1 MRGVPTHV
9 SIHDVSPA
17 FAREV
22 EDALAMCHDAGT
34 KPALLVVPNFHG
46 TWALSRY
53 PKFQERLRA
62 LQADGHEIFLHGF
75 FHKAGMSEQAA
86 EQDGRPARLRRLFA
100 QKVVSAGEAE
110 FADIGWKEGD
120 QRLDE
125 GEAMLAAAGLRI
137 DGFVAPAWSM
147 ASWVLTM
154 LRERG
159 YRYTEDHFHVYDPK
173 RGTSRRSLVMNF
185 ASRTPARLWS
195 SVAFCRVARPARRV
209 LPARIALHPGDMTK
223 ELLRREAKDL
233 LAWGKGDFVPRAT
246 DLFA

>member
-1 MRGVPTHV
+1 MPIHA

-17 FAREV
+17 FTQEID
-22 EDALAMCHDAGT
+22 DALALCHEVGA

-46 TWALSRY
+46 TWPLARY
-53 PKFQERLRA
+53 PKFCERLRA
-62 LQADGHEIFLHGF
+62 LQADGHEIYLHGF
-75 FHKAGMSEQAA
+75 FHKAGMDGAA
-86 EQDGRPARLRRLFA
+86 EEAGRPGRVRRLFA

-120 QRLDE
+120 ARLDE
-125 GEAMLAAAGLRI
+125 GESILAAAGLRI

-173 RGTSRRSLVMNF
+173 MGTTRRSLVLNF

-209 LPARIALHPGDMTK
+209 FPARIALHPGDMRK
-223 ELLRREAKDL
+223 EVLRREAKDL
-233 LAWGKGDFVPRAT
+233 LAWGRGDYVGRGA

>member
-1 MRGVPTHV
+1 VPTHV

-17 FAREV
+17 FTQEI
-22 EDALAMCHDAGT
+22 EDALAMCHAVDT

-46 TWALSRY
+46 TWPLARY
-53 PKFQERLRA
+53 PKFCERLRV
-62 LQADGHEIFLHGF
+62 LQDQGHEIFLHGF
-75 FHKAGMSEQAA
+75 FHKAGAVREESSD
-86 EQDGRPARLRRLFA
+86 DGRPSRLRRMFA

-120 QRLDE
+120 TRLDE
-125 GEAMLAAAGLRI
+125 GEAMLRDAGLRI

-159 YRYTEDHFHVYDPK
+159 YRYTEDHFRIYDPK
-173 RGTSRRSLVMNF
+173 RGTSRRSLVLNF
-185 ASRTPARLWS
+185 ASRTPTRLWS

-209 LPARIALHPGDMTK
+209 LPARIALHPGDMKK
-223 ELLRREAKDL
+223 EVLRREAKDL
-233 LAWGKGDFVPRAT
+233 LQWGRGDYVARGV
-246 DLFA
+246 DLF